1 MKWRYVLPLALSI
14 FLLVA
19 LVSAEG
25 GKATQ
30 VSGFVIDSAC
40 AFTKNLDKPISRD
53 CAVKCAKAGSPLV
66 ILSDDKTVY
75 WPVAD
80 TVPASSQNAKLLPFA
95 GERVKVSG
103 TVYDRGGSK
112 AMVIDKIEGEA
123 AKK

>member
-1 MKWRYVLPLALSI
+1 MRFRVAVYLVLLPILCAVLAL
-14 FLLVA
+14 A
-19 LVSAEG
+19 QG

-30 VSGFVIDSAC
+30 LSGYVIDSSC

-53 CAVKCAKAGSPLV
+53 CAIQCAKAGSPLV
-66 ILSDDKTVY
+66 ILSDDRSVY
-75 WPVAD
+75 WPIAD
-80 TVPASSQNAKLLPFA
+80 TVPASGQNAKLMPFA

-112 AMVIDKIEGEA
+112 AIVISKIEGEA